1 MTELTAE
8 HQLILGALSARGLLS
23 SAEIQAITGKSQ
35 ATVSRLLAD
44 LGGQVIALGQAR
56 AARYGVPK
64 SIHGTPATQP
74 LLLTLT
80 SGETH
85 RIGQLTLL
93 ASDVLHVSGA
103 GVTLATSGEMP
114 WLLSPLV
121 AQGFLGR
128 LLAQRLSVPGIAADP
143 GAWPLETQLF
153 AALHLHDGSGA
164 LTLGEPQ
171 PAAALPA
178 LPVEPRT
185 MAAALDALSADV
197 ARTLPAGS
205 SAGGEQP
212 KLLARLAGGG
222 PLLVKFTPPRG
233 TPFGERWHDLL
244 HAEHLALRTLAAH
257 GVAVAASRVVHS
269 ATRTYLLSERFDRV
283 GEHGRRHAV
292 AIAAAHGGFLP
303 GSYWNWPRT
312 AEGLATQRR
321 LSPLDAARAQALWDF
336 GRLIGNTDMH
346 GGNLALWVAGDDLP
360 GLLKGRFTLAPVYDM
375 LPMRWR
381 PDASLGGAPDYG
393 PFEPDALARSG
404 GAREPARAFW
414 QALAGSVDVTAKLRA
429 VASEMAERLAR

>member
-1 MTELTAE
+1 VSELTAE
-8 HQLILGALSARGLLS
+8 HQLILGALAARGLLS
-23 SAEIQAITGKSQ
+23 SADIQVVTGKSQ

-44 LGGQVIALGQAR
+44 LGPQVAALGQAR

-74 LLLTLT
+74 LLLTLE
-80 SGETH
+80 SGETR

-93 ASDVLHVSGA
+93 ANDTLHLGGPGVS
-103 GVTLATSGEMP
+103 LATRDAIP

-128 LLAQRLSVPGIAADP
+128 LLAQRLAAVGIAADP

-153 AALHLHDGSGA
+153 AALHLHDSSGA

-171 PAAALPA
+171 PTAALPA
-178 LPVEPRT
+178 LPARPQAL
-185 MAAALDALSADV
+185 AAALDALSADV

-212 KLLARLAGGG
+212 KLLAQLEGVG

-269 ATRTYLLSERFDRV
+269 ATRTYLLSERFDRI
-283 GEHGRRHAV
+283 GEQGRRHAV
-292 AIAAAHGGFLP
+292 AIAAAHAGFLP
-303 GSYWNWPRT
+303 GGYWNWPRT
-312 AEGLATQRR
+312 AEGLAAQRR
-321 LSPLDAARAQALWDF
+321 LPTLDAARAQALWDF
-336 GRLIGNTDMH
+336 GRLIGNSDMH
-346 GGNLALWVAGDDLP
+346 GGNLSLWVAGEDLA
-360 GLLKGRFTLAPVYDM
+360 GLLKGRFTLAPLYDM

-381 PDASLGGAPDYG
+381 PDAALGGAADYAA
-393 PFEPDALARSG
+393 FEPDALALGS

-414 QALAGSVDVTAKLRA
+414 AALAGSGEISPPLRQ
-429 VASEMAERLAR
+429 VAAEMAGRLAR